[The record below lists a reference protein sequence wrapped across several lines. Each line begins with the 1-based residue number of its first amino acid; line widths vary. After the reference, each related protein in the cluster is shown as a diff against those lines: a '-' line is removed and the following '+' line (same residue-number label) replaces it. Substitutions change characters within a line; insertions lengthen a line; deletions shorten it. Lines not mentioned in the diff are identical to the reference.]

1 MIYGQSI
8 ISKMSV
14 VFFWQ
19 TMSFY
24 MFTMV
29 LDNEGHI
36 GYDTSYADIMIDW
49 NHDMMMTMLTIL
61 NGVIRLQRKNYK

>member
-36 GYDTSYADIMIDW
+36 GYDTSYVDIMIDW